1 MGESPAATL
10 LVPHRYC
17 GPPNSGNG
25 GYTSGA
31 LAHLLGGQLGTPYTI
46 TLRQPPPL
54 ETEMALHTNSGEL
67 TATREGR
74 VVIEG
79 HEGGDLRTPPTF
91 IRYGDAEAAQDHF
104 FGHRFHPF
112 PTCFTCGVERFDGLR
127 IFPGMVD
134 SAPDGSRQVA
144 ATWVPD
150 VSVSENGSTVSTE
163 VTWAALDYPG
173 GWATD
178 LEERLL
184 VLGRITARID
194 ALPEVG
200 APLVV
205 VGRTGPSQGRKSFA
219 STALYDIKGQ
229 LLGQAEQVWIA
240 VNPQD
245 FGA

>member
-1 MGESPAATL
+1 L

-25 GYTSGA
+25 GYTAGA
-31 LAHLLGGQLGTPYTI
+31 LAHLLGGQLGTSYTI

-54 ETEMALHTNSGEL
+54 ETEMPVTEASGEI
-67 TATREGR
+67 TAT
-74 VVIEG
+74 
-79 HEGGDLRTPPTF
+79 HEGQPVIQGQLGNELGAPPGF
-91 IRYGDAEAAQDHF
+91 IPFADAEGAQTHF
-104 FGHRFHPF
+104 LGHTFHPF
-112 PTCFTCGVERFDGLR
+112 PTCFTCGIDRPDGLR

-134 SAPDGSRQVA
+134 SDPSGARQVA
-144 ATWVPD
+144 ATWIPD
-150 VSVSENGSTVSTE
+150 ESVSDDGNVASFEAA
-163 VTWAALDYPG
+163 WAALDCPG

-178 LEERLL
+178 MEKRLM
-184 VLGRITARID
+184 VLGRITARLD

-200 APLVV
+200 VPLVV
-205 VGRTGPSQGRKSFA
+205 VGRTGGSEGRKSYA
-219 STALYDIKGQ
+219 STALYNPRGE